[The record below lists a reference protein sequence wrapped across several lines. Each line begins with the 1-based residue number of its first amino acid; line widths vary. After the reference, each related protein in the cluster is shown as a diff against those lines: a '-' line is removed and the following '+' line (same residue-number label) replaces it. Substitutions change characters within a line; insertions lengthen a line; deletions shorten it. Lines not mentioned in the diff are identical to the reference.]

1 MDYQVSGWHSV
12 IWGAI
17 LVSIGAF
24 FVSGG
29 WTLISK
35 SESVSKWVKKFL
47 RIIVALLFIT
57 SGSVL
62 VGVGGTKTTLGWKQL
77 DNASQKK
84 ALIIGLARE
93 WRLNESYYKTCLSLS
108 FDANAPNLGKEHF
121 MYPQFRTSAQD
132 SILTSALFDPTNKKD
147 KELFW
152 TVIGYEE
159 CITNFNTLLAW
170 ANEQCAKFPEDV
182 GQQKRKEVYLVIRD
196 KAPLHM
202 NFKIHHKMLSNILEQ
217 EYSWALDEAK
227 QTVDIIT
234 FEPKDVNSGPKEEQK

>member
-24 FVSGG
+24 LVSGG

-35 SESVSKWVKKFL
+35 SKSVSKWAKKFL
-47 RIIVALLFIT
+47 RIIVAPLLIT

-93 WRLNESYYKTCLSLS
+93 WLLNELYYTSIFGPTSL
-108 FDANAPNLGKEHF
+108 DTNDPNFGKEHF
-121 MYPQFRTSAQD
+121 MYRQFRTSAQD
-132 SILTSALFDPTNKKD
+132 RILTSSLFELRNHEDNK
-147 KELFW
+147 LFN
-152 TVIGYEE
+152 TVTGYEDS
-159 CITNFNTLLAW
+159 IKNFNAQLAQW
-170 ANEQCAKFPEDV
+170 NEACSKFSGNDKR
-182 GQQKRKEVYLVIRD
+182 QKRKEVYLALRD
-196 KAPLHM
+196 KAPLHIH
-202 NFKIHHKMLSNILEQ
+202 FKRFHKELLELLEKEYGWALVEARPTLANIHHVQEQ
-217 EYSWALDEAK
+217 R
-227 QTVDIIT
+227 
-234 FEPKDVNSGPKEEQK
+234 NNEQGTE